1 MVLQDLIRAGSSYWH
16 LEAPLAEQAHIDVV
30 LYVAESICGEPGPFS
45 LTVLV
50 KEGEPDRRIFS
61 NFVPLIRLLRAEIKG
76 RSGRI
81 SKDQTRSDV
90 FWALVSVSGNGA
102 GACAWW
108 VISAIARS
116 QSGVSVKVRS
126 VVEGCEVDP
135 IEIQTE
141 DLLRILN
148 GTSETDHD
156 ENRIPGLV
164 HRPLV
169 IPELVVV
176 APDDRTSV
184 LSMCPNFTSTQNFLP
199 VAISLKRRSGYA
211 IEWTNLPLVSSLVGV
226 RWISSNFS
234 GLNMVMT

>member
-1 MVLQDLIRAGSSYWH
+1 M
-16 LEAPLAEQAHIDVV
+16 
-30 LYVAESICGEPGPFS
+30 
-45 LTVLV
+45 
-50 KEGEPDRRIFS
+50 
-61 NFVPLIRLLRAEIKG
+61 
-76 RSGRI
+76 
-81 SKDQTRSDV
+81 
-90 FWALVSVSGNGA
+90 
-102 GACAWW
+102 
-108 VISAIARS
+108 S

-199 VAISLKRRSGYA
+199 VAISLKRRSGYT
-211 IEWTNLPLVSSLVGV
+211 IE
-226 RWISSNFS
+226 
-234 GLNMVMT
+234 